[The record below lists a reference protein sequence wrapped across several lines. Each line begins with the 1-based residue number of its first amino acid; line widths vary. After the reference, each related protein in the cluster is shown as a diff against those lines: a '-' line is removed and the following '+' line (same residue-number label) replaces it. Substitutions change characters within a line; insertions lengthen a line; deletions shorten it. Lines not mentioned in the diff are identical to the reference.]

1 MANPA
6 AELQEFTY
14 SCGDT
19 VLSGLLALDAS
30 HEGQR
35 PGILIVHDAWGIGG
49 NVMQRAQALAG
60 LGYVALCADIYGKG
74 VRPSVVEEAQ
84 EQVTRFQSDPA
95 LLRARARAGLDALAA
110 HPQVDSAR
118 LGAIGYCFGGMTVLE
133 LARDGAPCRCIV
145 SFHGLLKTS
154 APARP
159 DVIAAKLL
167 VCTGSEDPLVPMED
181 IAAFQ
186 QEMREAKSDCQT
198 IIYNGAKHSFANPFA
213 SDLPGMGHHPDAD
226 RRSWAAMLALFAEAF
241 GPPQ

>member
-1 MANPA
+1 MAKPA
-6 AELQEFTY
+6 AELQELSY

-19 VLSGLLALDAS
+19 ALSGLLAVDPSLD
-30 HEGQR
+30 GPR
-35 PGILIVHDAWGIGG
+35 PGILIVHDAWGIAD
-49 NVMQRAQALAG
+49 NVRQRAQTLAG
-60 LGYVALCADIYGKG
+60 LGYVALCADIYGRN
-74 VRPSVVEEAQ
+74 VRPSVIEEAQ
-84 EQVTRFQSDPA
+84 EQVTKFQADPA

-110 HPQVDSAR
+110 RPDVDTAK

-133 LARDGAPCRCIV
+133 MARDGAPCRCIV
-145 SFHGLLKTS
+145 SFHGLLKTG

-159 DVIAAKLL
+159 GAVTAKLL

-186 QEMREAKSDCQT
+186 QEMREAQTDCQT

-213 SDLPGMGHHPDAD
+213 SNLPGMGHHPDAD